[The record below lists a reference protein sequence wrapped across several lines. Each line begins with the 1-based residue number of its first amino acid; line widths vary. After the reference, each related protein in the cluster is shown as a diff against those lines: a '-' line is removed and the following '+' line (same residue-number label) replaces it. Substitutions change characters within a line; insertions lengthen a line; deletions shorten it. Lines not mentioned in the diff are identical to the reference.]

1 MFINKSHLIF
11 AFSETVRNWMP
22 IITYAIMKKLQPE
35 HPEISCMVTKRYDE
49 NSKHR
54 QHCSMM
60 QTKNVSVKILVNA
73 THTSSFTVASLRA
86 CKTTFK

>member
-49 NSKHR
+49 N
-54 QHCSMM
+54 
-60 QTKNVSVKILVNA
+60 
-73 THTSSFTVASLRA
+73 
-86 CKTTFK
+86 